1 VHVTGLVP
9 PACCLVFGISLVR
22 MAPVAPVCKSLQPD
36 MCCAAVSCRCLEAA
50 VPGNTL
56 GKVHQ
61 LSVQLLSEGLRDL
74 GLLPRATLEDFQ
86 KGLYRWGIQ
95 QGTCAV

>member
-1 VHVTGLVP
+1 
-9 PACCLVFGISLVR
+9 
-22 MAPVAPVCKSLQPD
+22 
-36 MCCAAVSCRCLEAA
+36 

-86 KGLYRWGIQ
+86 KGLYR
-95 QGTCAV
+95 CAGLRVAS